1 MRTLTHAFTIAL
13 MASLLVFGS
22 ACTHSP
28 SDKSGLADALEAHFL
43 VGAALAPVHYEG
55 DQAEIVEQHFNAI
68 VAENH
73 MKFMHLQPVEG
84 EFDWQKADRFVAFG
98 EAHQMHMTGHTL
110 AWHRQHPEWLFVDR
124 DGANVSRQV
133 LLDRMEAHITAV
145 MQRYQ
150 GRVHSWDV
158 VNEAV
163 LDTGE
168 MRPSK
173 FYEIIG
179 PDWVEHM
186 FRFAAAADPD
196 AKLYYNDY
204 LLNLPE
210 KREAVYALVKSMQ
223 DKGIRVDGIGMQ
235 QHVTVNYL
243 DLSEI
248 ETSIIQFAELG
259 HVLVTE
265 LDVSVLPVPQ
275 DNFSAEISKLFG
287 LSPGLNPYPEGLPQE
302 RAQAIDQRFVDL
314 FQLYVKH
321 ADKIT
326 RVTTWGVSDTHSWR
340 NYWPIPGRTDYPLL
354 FDRDLN
360 PKPAVARIISGAVPE

>member
-1 MRTLTHAFTIAL
+1 MRSFFKAIGAAIVIGGLHAGPIHADPPAETR
-13 MASLLVFGS
+13 
-22 ACTHSP
+22 
-28 SDKSGLADALEAHFL
+28 GLADAMDEYFL

-55 DQAEIVEQHFNAI
+55 AQAQIVRRHFNAV
-68 VAENH
+68 VAENY
-73 MKFMHLQPVEG
+73 MKPVFLQPQEG
-84 EFDWQKADRFVAFG
+84 VFEWQEADRFVAFG
-98 EAHQMHMTGHTL
+98 EAHGMHMTGHTL
-110 AWHRQHPEWLFVDR
+110 AWHRQIPDWLFIDQ
-124 DGANVSRQV
+124 DGAEVSRQV

-145 MQRYQ
+145 MTRYK

-204 LLNLPE
+204 LLNLPA
-210 KREAVYALVKSMQ
+210 KREAVFALVKSLQ
-223 DKGIRVDGIGMQ
+223 DQGVRVDGIGMQ
-235 QHVTVNYL
+235 QHVTVNYPEL
-243 DLSEI
+243 NEI
-248 ETSIIQFAELG
+248 EASILRFAELG
-259 HVLVTE
+259 DVLVTE
-265 LDVSVLPVPQ
+265 LDVSILPVPQ
-275 DNFSAEISKLFG
+275 SDFTADVAKRFGIS
-287 LSPGLNPYPEGLPQE
+287 PELNPYPDGLPPEQ
-302 RAQAIDQRFVDL
+302 ADAIDQRFVDL
-314 FQLYVKH
+314 FQLYVEH

-360 PKPAVARIISGAVPE
+360 PKPAIAHIISDVTEE

>member
-1 MRTLTHAFTIAL
+1 
-13 MASLLVFGS
+13 
-22 ACTHSP
+22 
-28 SDKSGLADALEAHFL
+28 
-43 VGAALAPVHYEG
+43 
-55 DQAEIVEQHFNAI
+55 
-68 VAENH
+68 
-73 MKFMHLQPVEG
+73 MKPLFLQPQEDVFE
-84 EFDWQKADRFVAFG
+84 WQEADRFVAFG
-98 EAHQMHMTGHTL
+98 EAHGMHMTGHTL
-110 AWHRQHPEWLFVDR
+110 AWHRQIPDWLFVDQ
-124 DGANVSRQV
+124 DGAEVSRQV
-133 LLDRMEAHITAV
+133 LLDRMEAHITTV
-145 MQRYQ
+145 MTRYK

-173 FYEIIG
+173 FFEIIG

-204 LLNLPE
+204 LLNLPK
-210 KREAVYALVKSMQ
+210 KREAVFALVQSIR
-223 DKGIRVDGIGMQ
+223 DKGVRVDGIGMQ
-235 QHVTVNYL
+235 QHVTVNYP

-248 ETSIIQFAELG
+248 EASIIRFAELG
-259 HVLVTE
+259 DVLITE

-275 DNFSAEISKLFG
+275 NDFTADVAKRFG
-287 LSPGLNPYPEGLPQE
+287 VLPELNPYPDGLPPEQ
-302 RAQAIDQRFVDL
+302 AQAIDQRFVDL
-314 FQLYVKH
+314 FRLYVKH

-340 NYWPIPGRTDYPLL
+340 NYWPIRGRTDYPLL

-360 PKPAVARIISGAVPE
+360 PKPAVARIMSGAAAQ

>member
-1 MRTLTHAFTIAL
+1 MRAFIKTLGAAILAGVLYLGPLHADPISETR
-13 MASLLVFGS
+13 SL
-22 ACTHSP
+22 AE
-28 SDKSGLADALEAHFL
+28 ALEPHFL

-55 DQAEIVEQHFNAI
+55 EQAATVEQHFNAA

-73 MKFMHLQPVEG
+73 MKFMHLQPKEG
-84 EFDWQKADRFVAFG
+84 VFDWHKADRFVAFS
-98 EAHQMHMTGHTL
+98 EARDMHITGHTL
-110 AWHRQHPEWLFVDR
+110 AWHRQYPDWLFVDE
-124 DGANVSRQV
+124 DGETVSRTE
-133 LLDRMEAHITAV
+133 LLDRMEAHITTV
-145 MQRYQ
+145 MKRYK

-204 LLNLPE
+204 LLNLPA
-210 KREAVYALVKSMQ
+210 KRDAVFALVKSIQ

-235 QHVTVNYL
+235 QHVTVNYPQ
-243 DLSEI
+243 LSEI
-248 ETSIIQFAELG
+248 EASILQFAELG
-259 HVLVTE
+259 DVLVTE
-265 LDVSVLPVPQ
+265 LDVSILPVPQ
-275 DNFSAEISKLFG
+275 SDFTADVAKRFGIS
-287 LSPGLNPYPEGLPQE
+287 PELNPYPEGLPPEQ
-302 RAQAIDQRFVDL
+302 AHAIDQRFVDL

-354 FDRDLN
+354 FDRDLK
-360 PKPAVARIISGAVPE
+360 PKPAVARILSDVAAP

>member
-1 MRTLTHAFTIAL
+1 MRTFFKAISAAILAGVLSVGCTHADPR
-13 MASLLVFGS
+13 SE
-22 ACTHSP
+22 P
-28 SDKSGLADALEAHFL
+28 SGLAEALEAHFL

-55 DQAEIVEQHFNAI
+55 AQAQIVRQHFNAV
-68 VAENH
+68 VAENY
-73 MKFMHLQPVEG
+73 MKPLFLQPQEDVFE
-84 EFDWQKADRFVAFG
+84 WQEADRFVAFG
-98 EAHQMHMTGHTL
+98 EAHGMHMTGHTL
-110 AWHRQHPEWLFVDR
+110 AWHRQIPDWLFVDQ
-124 DGANVSRQV
+124 DGAEVSRQV
-133 LLDRMEAHITAV
+133 LLDRMEAHITTV
-145 MQRYQ
+145 MTRYK

-173 FYEIIG
+173 FFEIIG

-204 LLNLPE
+204 LLNLPK
-210 KREAVYALVKSMQ
+210 KREAVFALVQSIR
-223 DKGIRVDGIGMQ
+223 DKGVRVDGIGMQ
-235 QHVTVNYL
+235 QHVTVNYP

-248 ETSIIQFAELG
+248 EASIIRFAELG
-259 HVLVTE
+259 DVLITE

-275 DNFSAEISKLFG
+275 NDFTADVAKRFG
-287 LSPGLNPYPEGLPQE
+287 VLPELNPYPDGLPPEQ
-302 RAQAIDQRFVDL
+302 AQAIDQRFVDL
-314 FQLYVKH
+314 FRLYVKH

-340 NYWPIPGRTDYPLL
+340 NYWPIRGRTDYPLL

-360 PKPAVARIISGAVPE
+360 PKPAVARIMSGAAAQ